1 MDVFLF
7 CALWPKVVLK
17 VIIIFFKELS
27 FVINLYW
34 SFYFISFAAGDKI
47 VTNQGVYPRSFYVPV
62 SGDISGLN

>member
-1 MDVFLF
+1 MTLSSFKSHNNFL
-7 CALWPKVVLK
+7 
-17 VIIIFFKELS
+17 KELS